1 MTMNNRILSIM
12 ILIAI
17 VGDFA
22 VPYIL
27 APFYKGYSHTR
38 SVMSS
43 LGNPSSPVRMLYNIW
58 LVVLG
63 VLLLVSC
70 KLIYIRFLS
79 VSKGLSI
86 ALIVLVEAFAIGAG
100 VISGLFSVNERKD
113 VVTIASQIHGIGA
126 SVGFMLLLFAPLLLA
141 ILFFKENHRFE
152 GGFSLVCFV
161 AAFVFFGLFI
171 MAEKQPF
178 QNTII
183 ALEGL
188 WQRLTLLFMYLP
200 FLGVAI
206 SELLQIR

>member
-1 MTMNNRILSIM
+1 MIISNRILSIIM
-12 ILIAI
+12 LIAI

-27 APFYKGYSHTR
+27 APFYEGYSHTR

-43 LGNPSSPVRMLYNIW
+43 LGNPKSPVRMLYNIW
-58 LVVLG
+58 LVLLG
-63 VLLLVSC
+63 GLLLFSC
-70 KLIYIRFLS
+70 RFIYVRFLP

-86 ALIVLVEAFAIGAG
+86 TLTVLVAAFAIGAG

-113 VVTIASQIHGIGA
+113 VVTTASQIHGIGA

-141 ILFFKENHRFE
+141 ILFFKGNNRFE
-152 GGFSLVCFV
+152 GIFSLVCFV

-171 MAEKQPF
+171 MAEKRSF

-183 ALEGL
+183 VLEGL

-200 FLGVAI
+200 FASIAI
-206 SELLQIR
+206 SELLQ